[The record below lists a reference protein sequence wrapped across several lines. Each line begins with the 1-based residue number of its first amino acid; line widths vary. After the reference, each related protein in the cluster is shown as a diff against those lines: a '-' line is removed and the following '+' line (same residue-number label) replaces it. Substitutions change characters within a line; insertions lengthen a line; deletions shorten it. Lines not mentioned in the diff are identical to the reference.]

1 MFKRKHTIEPEDDYE
16 EVDMIN
22 YEDSRQAYDEHHQG
36 DDDEDDDTRQT
47 GVGCRQQ

>member
-16 EVDMIN
+16 EVDMID
-22 YEDSRQAYDEHHQG
+22 YDDTRQAYDDHHQ
-36 DDDEDDDTRQT
+36 DDDEEDEARQT

>member
-16 EVDMIN
+16 EVDMID
-22 YEDSRQAYDEHHQG
+22 YDDTRQAYDDHHQD
-36 DDDEDDDTRQT
+36 DDDEEESRQT

>member
-16 EVDMIN
+16 EVDMID
-22 YEDSRQAYDEHHQG
+22 YDDTRQAYDDHHQD
-36 DDDEDDDTRQT
+36 DDDEESRQT